1 MLHFLDFYFAT
12 KICYCDNSAQKLK
25 ENIVNYQT
33 KKNIANRCI
42 NHNKLQFRDKKNPPT
57 RILQLILFIIIL
69 FLKFFSIFFSRKKG
83 VGGGYKTRH
92 TDLIKLTSSLK

>member
-42 NHNKLQFRDKKNPPT
+42 NHNKLQFRDKKKSTDKKIAAHIVDNNVV
-57 RILQLILFIIIL
+57 FKV
-69 FLKFFSIFFSRKKG
+69 FWHFFSRCKKKG
-83 VGGGYKTRH
+83 GGGGGVQDKTH
-92 TDLIKLTSSLK
+92 

>member
-57 RILQLILFIIIL
+57 RILQLILFIIS
-69 FLKFFSIFFSRKKG
+69 FLAFFSRCKKKG
-83 VGGGYKTRH
+83 GWGEGTRQD
-92 TDLIKLTSSLK
+92 TLI

>member
-33 KKNIANRCI
+33 EKNIANRCI

-57 RILQLILFIIIL
+57 RKLQLILLIIML
-69 FLKFFSIFFSRKKG
+69 FLKFFGIFFLDVKKKG

-92 TDLIKLTSSLK
+92 TDLIV